1 MGRKRVSC
9 FCVNIHFIRYH
20 AHPRF
25 LPYPA
30 KYVSI
35 RGAEE
40 ERYTVIDITE
50 VDTGKDPRV
59 LEEIELSRAIFEV
72 CIELPLALYPNNLY
86 RVDI

>member
-1 MGRKRVSC
+1 MVREEKVS
-9 FCVNIHFIRYH
+9 FCVSLTVCARYH

-35 RGAEE
+35 RGVEE
-40 ERYTVIDITE
+40 EQYTVIDITGAGS
-50 VDTGKDPRV
+50 GKEPRV

-72 CIELPLALYPNNLY
+72 
-86 RVDI
+86 RVL